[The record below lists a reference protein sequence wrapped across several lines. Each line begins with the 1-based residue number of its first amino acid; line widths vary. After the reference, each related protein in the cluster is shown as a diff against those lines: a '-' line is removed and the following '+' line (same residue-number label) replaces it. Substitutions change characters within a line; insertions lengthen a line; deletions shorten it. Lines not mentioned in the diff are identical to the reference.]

1 MSASDNIDGRESGMA
16 LEARQQRILTTH
28 VGSLP
33 RPDALSEMMAGGDTA
48 PAIYEGAV
56 RDAVAAVVQ
65 RQVDLGIDIID
76 DGEQSKP
83 GFVAYV
89 HERLGGLTP
98 RDDMPSGFQE
108 TRETRSFPQFYVC
121 GHSGA
126 AHPRVATTE
135 PIRYTGQRQLRTDI
149 DNLKAALKDVSAADV
164 FMPAASP
171 GIIEGYQVN
180 RYYKTDEEC
189 LYAIAEA
196 MREEYEAIVAAG
208 FMLQIDDPRL
218 AMHYMLN
225 PGKSVEDC
233 RKWAQSRIAA
243 LNHALRNIPPERVR
257 HHTCHGIN
265 MGPRTND
272 MEFRHIVD
280 LVLTIRA
287 NFYSFEAAN
296 PRHEHEWRVW
306 ENVKLPAGKAIM
318 PGVITHSSVIVE
330 HPDLVAERIGRFA
343 GLVGRENVI
352 ASADCG
358 FASTPRGEPEVHPTI
373 VWAKFAS
380 LVEGAR
386 RATRSLWGRA

>member
-1 MSASDNIDGRESGMA
+1 MA
-16 LEARQQRILTTH
+16 LDERANRILTTH

-33 RPDALSEMMAGGDTA
+33 RPDALSAMMADGQTA
-48 PAIYEGAV
+48 TPAFDAAV
-56 RDAVAAVVQ
+56 REAVDGVVR
-65 RQVDLGIDIID
+65 RQAEAGIDIVD

-89 HERLGGLTP
+89 LDRVGGFSP
-98 RDDMPSGFQE
+98 RDDMPEGFLK
-108 TRETRSFPQFYVC
+108 TRENQAFPEFYSC

-126 AHPRVATTE
+126 ALPRVATTAA
-135 PIRYTGQRQLRTDI
+135 IKYTGQKQLRADI
-149 DNLKAALKDVSAADV
+149 ENLKAALKNVKVADV

-171 GIIEGYQVN
+171 ASIEAWQVN
-180 RYYKTDEEC
+180 RYYKTEEEC

-196 MREEYEAIVAAG
+196 MREEYEAIAAAG

-218 AMHYMLN
+218 VMHYMLH
-225 PGKSVEDC
+225 PELSIEDA
-233 RKWAQSRIAA
+233 RRWIASRIAA
-243 LNHALRNIPPERVR
+243 LNHALRNIPAERIR
-257 HHTCHGIN
+257 HHTCYGIN

-272 MEFRHIVD
+272 LEFRHVVD

-306 ENVKLPAGKAIM
+306 ENAKLPAGKAIL
-318 PGVITHSSVIVE
+318 PGVITQSSVLVE
-330 HPDLVAERIGRFA
+330 HPELVAERIRRFA
-343 GLVGRENVI
+343 SLVGRENVI

-358 FASTPRGEPEVHPTI
+358 FASTPRAVPEVHPAI
-373 VWAKFAS
+373 VWEKFRS

-386 RATRSLWGRA
+386 IASQTLWSR

>member
-1 MSASDNIDGRESGMA
+1 ME
-16 LEARQQRILTTH
+16 LEQRSERILTTH

-33 RPDALSEMMAGGDTA
+33 RPEALSEMMA
-48 PAIYEGAV
+48 EGNADPNAYAAAV
-56 RDAVAAVVQ
+56 REAVVGVVR
-65 RQVDLGIDIID
+65 RQAEIGIDIID

-98 RDDMPSGFQE
+98 RDDTPNGFQE
-108 TRETRSFPQFYVC
+108 TRETKAFPEFYAC

-126 AHPRVATTE
+126 AHAKVATTE
-135 PIRYTGQRQLRTDI
+135 PIRYVGQQQLRADI
-149 DNLKAALKDVSAADV
+149 DNLKAALNGVAPADV

-180 RYYKTDEEC
+180 RYYKSDEEC
-189 LYAIAEA
+189 LDAIAEA
-196 MREEYEAIVAAG
+196 MREEYEAIIAAG
-208 FMLQIDDPRL
+208 FMLQIDDPRI

-225 PGKSVEDC
+225 PDKSIEEC
-233 RKWAQSRIAA
+233 RAWARSRIEA

-257 HHTCHGIN
+257 HHTCYGIN
-265 MGPRTND
+265 MGPRTSD
-272 MEFRHIVD
+272 LEFRHIAD
-280 LVLTIRA
+280 LVLMIRA

-306 ENVKLPAGKAIM
+306 EDVKLPDGKAII
-318 PGVITHSSVIVE
+318 PGVITHTSVIVE
-330 HPDLVAERIGRFA
+330 HPELVAERIRRFA

-352 ASADCG
+352 AGADCG
-358 FASTPRGEPEVHPTI
+358 FSSTPRGEPEVHPTI
-373 VWAKFAS
+373 VWQKFQS

-386 RATRSLWGRA
+386 LATRELWGRG

>member
-1 MSASDNIDGRESGMA
+1 MG
-16 LEARQQRILTTH
+16 LEQRRDRILTTH

-33 RPDALSEMMAGGDTA
+33 RPNALSEMMADGDA
-48 PAIYEGAV
+48 EPGVYAAAV
-56 RDAVAAVVQ
+56 REAVADVVR
-65 RQVDLGIDIID
+65 RQTEIGIDIID

-98 RDDMPSGFQE
+98 RDDTPKGFLE
-108 TRETRSFPQFYVC
+108 TRETKAFPEFYPC

-126 AHPRVATTE
+126 AHAKVATIE
-135 PIRYTGQRQLRTDI
+135 PIRYVGQKQLRADI
-149 DNLKAALKDVSAADV
+149 DNLKAALKGVAPVDV

-171 GIIEGYQVN
+171 AIIEGYQVN
-180 RYYKTDEEC
+180 RYYKDNEEC

-208 FMLQIDDPRL
+208 FMLQIDDPRI
-218 AMHYMLN
+218 ASHYTLN
-225 PGKSVEDC
+225 PQKSIEEC
-233 RKWAQSRIAA
+233 RTWAASRIEA

-257 HHTCHGIN
+257 HHTCYGIN
-265 MGPRTND
+265 MGPRTSD
-272 MEFRHIVD
+272 LEFRHIAD

-287 NFYSFEAAN
+287 DFYSFEAAN

-306 ENVKLPAGKAIM
+306 EKVKLPEGKAIM
-318 PGVITHSSVIVE
+318 PGVITHTSVIVE
-330 HPDLVAERIGRFA
+330 HPELVAERIRRFA

-358 FASTPRGEPEVHPTI
+358 FSSTPRGEPEVHPTI
-373 VWAKFAS
+373 VWQKFAS

-386 RATRSLWGRA
+386 LATRELWGRA

>member
-1 MSASDNIDGRESGMA
+1 MGLDERAN
-16 LEARQQRILTTH
+16 RILTTH

-33 RPDALSEMMAGGDTA
+33 RPDALSAMMADGKTATQAFDTA
-48 PAIYEGAV
+48 VREAV
-56 RDAVAAVVQ
+56 DAVVR
-65 RQVDLGIDIID
+65 RQAEVGIDIAD

-89 HERLGGLTP
+89 LDRVGGFSP
-98 RDDMPSGFQE
+98 RDDMPDGFLT
-108 TRETRSFPQFYVC
+108 TRENQAFPEFYSC

-126 AHPRVATTE
+126 ALPRVATTTA
-135 PIRYTGQRQLRTDI
+135 IKYIGHKQLRADI
-149 DNLKAALKDVSAADV
+149 ENLKAAVRNIKVADV

-171 GIIEGYQVN
+171 ASIEAWQVN

-218 AMHYMLN
+218 VMHYMLH
-225 PGKSVEDC
+225 PELSIEDA
-233 RKWAQSRIAA
+233 RGWIGSRIEA
-243 LNHALRNIPPERVR
+243 LNHALRNIPSERIR
-257 HHTCHGIN
+257 HHTCYGIN

-272 MEFRHIVD
+272 LEFRHVVD
-280 LVLTIRA
+280 MVLTIRA

-306 ENVKLPAGKAIM
+306 ENVKLPAGKAVL
-318 PGVITHSSVIVE
+318 PGVITQSSVLVE
-330 HPDLVAERIGRFA
+330 HPELVAERIQRFA
-343 GLVGRENVI
+343 SLLGRENVI

-358 FASTPRGEPEVHPTI
+358 FASTPRAIPEVHPTI
-373 VWAKFAS
+373 VWEKFRS
-380 LVEGAR
+380 LVAGAR
-386 RATRSLWGRA
+386 IATRALWSR